1 MLVQA
6 CEKKEEENVLPK
18 KKKKKKIHVK
28 ALNNSVINTQD
39 VYNGENRIFKAFSYI
54 YIYKYIKP

>member
-28 ALNNSVINTQD
+28 ALNNSVINT
-39 VYNGENRIFKAFSYI
+39 
-54 YIYKYIKP
+54 